1 MDARVCTVFL
11 GVANMQRSRQF
22 YEQWLGWRASTIGDG
37 EVTFY
42 QAGAMIVG
50 LYDQAKL
57 AVEEDLP
64 LVNGPQNVH
73 SGITLAQNQ
82 ASKADVDHV
91 VADAVRAGGT
101 APYIGTPPPRS
112 GAAMQALSPIPTDTF
127 GRSPG
132 TRFSSWTR
140 VASRG
145 RINFSCKPTARV
157 PGSMCRQNRTYLHR
171 AIPSR
176 RRSSR

>member
-1 MDARVCTVFL
+1 LDARVSIVFL
-11 GVANMQRSRQF
+11 GVANMQRSRHF
-22 YEQWLGWRASTIGDG
+22 YEQGLGWRASTIGDE

-64 LVNGPQNVH
+64 TVNDPQNVH
-73 SGITLAQNQ
+73 SGIPLAQNQ

-101 APYIGTPPPRS
+101 APYIGS
-112 GAAMQALSPIPTDTF
+112 PTDTF

-132 TRFSSWTR
+132 TRFSSWTT

-145 RINFSCKPTARV
+145 RISFSCKPTARV
-157 PGSMCRQNRTYLHR
+157 SGSMCRQNRTYLHR

>member
-1 MDARVCTVFL
+1 
-11 GVANMQRSRQF
+11 MQRSRQF

-101 APYIGTPPPRS
+101 APYIGSPPPRS
-112 GAAMQALSPIPTDTF
+112 GAAMPALSPIPTDTF
-127 GRSPG
+127 GRSPR
-132 TRFSSWTR
+132 TRFLLWSK
-140 VASRG
+140 VASG
-145 RINFSCKPTARV
+145 CRISLSYKPKARV
-157 PGSMCRQNRTYLHR
+157 SGSMYRQNRTYLHR
-171 AIPSR
+171 ALPSR
-176 RRSSR
+176 HRSSR